1 MQVTAKHD
9 SNETFKS
16 EKIYGKIFGKGEFHN
31 IVTCLW
37 KPQSQNFFDFLIY
50 FNLFYTYVKAVYT
63 DGKAME
69 HPHVNE
75 SPNTA
80 YIRYNN
86 LKPTLRSVEFLDAI
100 FPVYKQKKSGI
111 QDTPSLI
118 STKDLLKWYYEK

>member
-1 MQVTAKHD
+1 M
-9 SNETFKS
+9 
-16 EKIYGKIFGKGEFHN
+16 
-31 IVTCLW
+31 
-37 KPQSQNFFDFLIY
+37 
-50 FNLFYTYVKAVYT
+50 
-63 DGKAME
+63 
-69 HPHVNE
+69 NE